1 MLYASDLRWWNVY
14 GADVEGRFPGER
26 WTSCEYRG
34 SGVNRIEATTEGL
47 GLSMRP
53 GRIYNNMNSGAALV
67 NLVAQWGVAKIVLL
81 AYDMLRGEQGQS
93 HYFGDHEGGL
103 PNLGTLDQWVERMQP
118 IARDLEA
125 RGVDIVNA
133 SRRTAITAIPQRRLA
148 DALRPKPPVIISGM
162 MGLGDNLHQRAVVRA
177 ALKTKEVWLETPWPS
192 VYHDLPV
199 NLLRRATGL
208 RTQLKNTRRED
219 VAYSLVR
226 VPPRATTHR
235 VSYTQPEVKK
245 VGTFLGAMAKTSG
258 VTGVKPHDFRLPIP
272 EEWDLRLQALLD
284 IWRPLKPLLFYRPLV
299 ERVEWSGSAARN
311 PDPPA
316 YLALI
321 RAIRKRF
328 FVVSVADLEPGKEW
342 LVGERLDADV
352 VYHDG
357 ELPFELLAALAARSS
372 LVFAS
377 PGFAIILAQAVGAR
391 LVGVF
396 GGHESARFYDHGD
409 QLQHWVQPV
418 EPCECFSKIHQCR
431 KRIDVD
437 KEAERLVRFIEST
450 DPRSAK
456 QRSV

>member
-1 MLYASDLRWWNVY
+1 VY

-34 SGVNRIEATTEGL
+34 SAVNRIEAQENGE

-93 HYFGDHEGGL
+93 HHFGDHEGGL
-103 PNLGTLDQWVERMQP
+103 PNLGTLDQWAERMQP

-133 SRRTAITAIPQRRLA
+133 SRRTAITALPRRSLA
-148 DALRPKPPVIISGM
+148 DALRPKPSMIISGM

-177 ALKTKEVWLETPWPS
+177 ALKKNEVWLETPWPS

-199 NLLRRATGL
+199 NLLRKATGL
-208 RTQLKNTRRED
+208 RTQIKNAKRED
-219 VAYSLVR
+219 FAYSTRTPVQ
-226 VPPRATTHR
+226 ATTHR
-235 VSYTQPEVKK
+235 ISYTQPDVKR

-258 VTGVKPHDFRLPIP
+258 VAVEPHDFRLPVP
-272 EEWDLRLQALLD
+272 EEWDLRLQGLLD
-284 IWRPLKPLLFYRPLV
+284 ILRPLKPLLFYRPLV

-328 FVVSVADLEPGKEW
+328 YVVSVADLEEGKEW
-342 LVGERLDADV
+342 IVGERFEADA
-352 VYHDG
+352 VYHNG

-377 PGFAIILAQAVGAR
+377 PGFALILAQAVGAR

-409 QLQHWVQPV
+409 PLQHWVQPV
-418 EPCECFSKIHQCR
+418 EPCECFSKVHKCQ

-437 KEAERLVRFIEST
+437 REAERLVRFVEST
-450 DPRSAK
+450 DVRSAK
-456 QRSV
+456 QRNV